1 MWTID
6 RIDESDFGCEERMPG
21 EPLMLLVTLSD
32 EYGRMTR
39 FEIPETWIEMH
50 ELSEGDEWPE
60 ELMESDTSIENAVAQ
75 SEWMENYQNALD
87 ELKQSFEQND

>member
-21 EPLMLLVTLSD
+21 EPLLLLVTLSD

-60 ELMESDTSIENAVAQ
+60 ELMEIDSMTEQIASEQADWMNRYQEAIE
-75 SEWMENYQNALD
+75 
-87 ELKQSFEQND
+87 ELEDNV